1 MIGIL
6 REPEFFGARLTMDEA
21 HKLLGEIFS
30 AAGRSLA
37 NAVEKLGYPN
47 GNRNAVIPENNL
59 LVHVAKELIHR
70 DFDLFCE
77 AALSDE
83 KEKLPPRRIDLIAAR
98 HDFAVAFEF
107 KRRPRPD
114 QVLTDLQRLHDFVV
128 KPSCRVDGQTRSSY
142 STAAHALG
150 VFVTTS
156 YGVNEQTWLALS
168 NRDDELSERWYPVRD
183 FVIGHQ
189 AQVKRTDAFWKQ
201 DEHFARTGELR
212 LAWLAFD
219 K

>member
-1 MIGIL
+1 MN
-6 REPEFFGARLTMDEA
+6 EA
-21 HKLLGEIFS
+21 HKLLVEIFA
-30 AAGRSLA
+30 AAGERLA

-47 GNRNAVIPENNL
+47 GNRDAVIPENNL

-77 AALSDE
+77 AALSDKNE
-83 KEKLPPRRIDLIAAR
+83 ELPPRRIDLIAAR
-98 HDFAVAFEF
+98 DDFAIAFEF

-114 QVLTDLQRLHDFVV
+114 QVLTDLHRLHDFVV
-128 KPSCRVDGQTRSSY
+128 KPSRRVDGQTSSSY
-142 STAAHALG
+142 SIASQALG

-156 YGVNEQTWLALS
+156 YGVNEPTWLALG
-168 NRDDELSERWYPVRD
+168 NRDDDLSERWHPVRD
-183 FVIGHQ
+183 FVIKHQ
-189 AQVKRTDAFWKQ
+189 VQVRRTEAFWQ
-201 DEHFARTGELR
+201 EDEHFATTGELR